1 MDKYLKLKEILT
13 EKVEDN
19 LSDLIAL
26 NDDLAD
32 HPELSGEEHRSSKKI
47 AEILEKRG
55 FRVEMPFAGL
65 DTSFRGI
72 YGDDNHKYKVAIMAE
87 YDALPGIGH
96 ACGHCVSGSISVL
109 AAIAL
114 SELQDELNCDI
125 HIL

>member
-47 AEILEKRG
+47 AEIL
-55 FRVEMPFAGL
+55 
-65 DTSFRGI
+65 
-72 YGDDNHKYKVAIMAE
+72 
-87 YDALPGIGH
+87 
-96 ACGHCVSGSISVL
+96 
-109 AAIAL
+109 
-114 SELQDELNCDI
+114 
-125 HIL
+125 

>member
-47 AEILEKRG
+47 AEILEKKG

-65 DTSFRGI
+65 ALAKVPWSKWAKWILPLIGLQFIEANIGI
-72 YGDDNHKYKVAIMAE
+72 RDGKIVYLGNETPEAASMYVKKN
-87 YDALPGIGH
+87 
-96 ACGHCVSGSISVL
+96 VS
-109 AAIAL
+109 
-114 SELQDELNCDI
+114 
-125 HIL
+125 H